1 MIFKKFYFLFFATF
15 FISSCATYAQQFKD
29 KDAMPLY
36 PTQKKIEK
44 TFYLV
49 GDAGLS
55 PMGGMSDALA
65 TFNNYLKNEKTKG
78 NYTFYLVDNI
88 YPSGMDPEGHP
99 RRKESE
105 NMIDA
110 QYRAV
115 KDYEGQTI
123 FIPGN
128 HEWYNNGVI
137 GVAREENYVEAL
149 FPEQDAFRP
158 SNGCPL

>member
-1 MIFKKFYFLFFATF
+1 
-15 FISSCATYAQQFKD
+15 
-29 KDAMPLY
+29 
-36 PTQKKIEK
+36 
-44 TFYLV
+44 

-55 PMGGMSDALA
+55 PMGGMSGALA
-65 TFNNYLKNEKTKG
+65 TFQNYLKNEKISG
-78 NYTFYLVDNI
+78 NYTLYLGDNI
-88 YPSGMDPEGHP
+88 YPDGMDPEGHP

-110 QYRAV
+110 QY
-115 KDYEGQTI
+115 KSGNDYKGKTI

-158 SNGCPL
+158 SNGCPLESVEVSENIQLLIIDTQWYLEDWNENPNM